1 MGVMKIS
8 NNCAR
13 TTKGIATAK
22 ERAIRVVHATN
33 LGSDPLFGA
42 SIPLTV
48 YRRRLRVLRSPTR
61 RKGLSMLAKSG

>member
-13 TTKGIATAK
+13 AIKGIATAK
-22 ERAIRVVHATN
+22 GRGISVVHATN
-33 LGSDPLFGA
+33 QGSHPLFGA

-48 YRRRLRVLRSPTR
+48 YRRGLRVLRSLTR
-61 RKGLSMLAKSG
+61 RKGRSKLAKSG